1 MLTIFTAAED
11 GAEHLRDIGIDPY
24 AVGGI
29 SIAILT
35 IAMLVLLSFGKGREH
50 T

>member
-1 MLTIFTAAED
+1 MLSFLVAAEE
-11 GAEHLRDIGIDPY
+11 EHLRDIGIHPY
-24 AVGGI
+24 TVGVI
-29 SIAILT
+29 SIVILT